1 MPMTRS
7 AAVMLVAGLLSLP
20 SHAESQGP
28 QGPSYPCTKAQTDTE
43 KAICGDALLSALDLA
58 MARAYQ
64 ALLAAQPSQDSAIRS
79 AQRDVIT
86 ARDACDADSACITQV
101 LEKRISAMLAMTGTS
116 GGKPKP
122 GAYDAIPANSEASLQ
137 VTLVDESAMTI
148 DAAVVDSYS
157 QHLCSMSGAVLGDPD
172 NGGFVFVDNN
182 DRPIA
187 GAPIITALDN
197 LLVLRGG
204 GSFCGTNVSWPMIWS
219 R

>member
-1 MPMTRS
+1 
-7 AAVMLVAGLLSLP
+7 
-20 SHAESQGP
+20 
-28 QGPSYPCTKAQTDTE
+28 
-43 KAICGDALLSALDLA
+43 
-58 MARAYQ
+58 
-64 ALLAAQPSQDSAIRS
+64 
-79 AQRDVIT
+79 
-86 ARDACDADSACITQV
+86 
-101 LEKRISAMLAMTGTS
+101 
-116 GGKPKP
+116 
-122 GAYDAIPANSEASLQ
+122 
-137 VTLVDESAMTI
+137 LVDESAMTI